1 MKNEFKKLF
10 GMLTLSSCFLGVPF
24 SGVQAEDVLK
34 KYFREEE
41 IKKEIETEV
50 RDVFEKKWKAKVE
63 SIKKI
68 NIDEGYEVIL
78 KNPDTIILYLRSK
91 DGSGK
96 YFVLANVI
104 ADDKG
109 RLISQMRMDQILN
122 VKADKFYGYVS
133 QKKGNALKFGQGKV
147 EVYVFLEPYC
157 SHCRKLFQYLKERQ
171 DKFTV
176 YAFLVSFTDRS
187 QELGKLIYCGK
198 ASLDD
203 LMTGKLDVYSAEDL
217 EKKLAECNEAEIKK
231 AESKLA
237 ESNSLFEKVEAR
249 GTPFAVVNSSG
260 KKQVIRGANL
270 SAFDKLIQK

>member
-10 GMLTLSSCFLGVPF
+10 GMLTLSSCFLGVFF

-34 KYFREEE
+34 KYFREEDL
-41 IKKEIETEV
+41 KKEIETEV
-50 RDVFEKKWKAKVE
+50 KDVFEKKWKAKVE

-78 KNPDTIILYLRSK
+78 KNPDTTILYLRSK

-122 VKADKFYGYVS
+122 VKADKFYDYVS

-147 EVYVFLEPYC
+147 EVYVFLESYC